1 MAETEELI
9 KEDVKPAAK
18 KTAAAP
24 RKRAASGTGARRGR
38 PAKKKPDYTEGING
52 LFQLVSVP
60 LAFTAPHDAVAV
72 ATHGPNIASAVNT
85 LAQERPEVAAALE
98 KVLKVGP
105 YGALIG
111 AVIPLAVQI
120 MHNHNVIPEHM
131 ATQLGATPKR
141 EIDAYLKQ
149 QGEMLNGGEN

>member
-1 MAETEELI
+1 MATATTEET
-9 KEDVKPAAK
+9 KPAAK

-24 RKRAASGTGARRGR
+24 AKKTAAAPRGR
-38 PAKKKPDYTEGING
+38 KPKKPDYTEGING

-60 LAFTAPHDAVAV
+60 LAFTAPADAYAVA
-72 ATHGPNIASAVNT
+72 AHGPNISKAVND
-85 LAQERPEVAAALE
+85 LAQERPEVAAVLD

-105 YGALIG
+105 YGALLG

-120 MHNHNVIPEHM
+120 MHNHNVIPEQM
-131 ATQLGATPKR
+131 ATQLGAHPKR

-149 QGEMLNGGEN
+149 QAEELYGNEAEDVS